1 MFKRLA
7 AAASVSVIAVVGLA
21 PAASA
26 ASHGSWHQPKP
37 SITKIID
44 WDAPK
49 PAPGGPT
56 TQAIDWD

>member
-1 MFKRLA
+1 MIKRLA
-7 AAASVSVIAVVGLA
+7 AAASVSVLAIVGLA

-26 ASHGSWHQPKP
+26 AASEARHQPKP
-37 SITKIID
+37 SIVKIID